1 MLDDEDSKDEMSIVE
16 WLSRMNLYKYVD
28 KFKKR
33 KVYFLSDLR
42 HF

>member
-1 MLDDEDSKDEMSIVE
+1 MLNDADSKDEMSIVE

-28 KFKKR
+28 LFKK
-33 KVYFLSDLR
+33 KKIYFLKDLR